1 MSEVDEVDLGGV
13 RMAYRE
19 TGDPAN
25 PPALLLHGLGSE
37 SGDWD
42 TVAAGLADVMHVYAL
57 DLRGHGKTQAPQ
69 RYSFELMRDDVL
81 RFVEVMGLP
90 PVTLVGHSMG
100 GTVAYL
106 VAQHQPAAVAR
117 LVLVDSPPPSERDD
131 EVDVPDGPEDDVVVA
146 ILGQLNRPDP
156 RWWRDADTVTCPTL
170 VLAGGPTSHV
180 PQERLAELAAVLP
193 DAQLVNIPGGHRIH
207 ELEPAALI
215 DAVRTFLAR

>member
-1 MSEVDEVDLGGV
+1 MSKVDEVDLDGV

-25 PPALLLHGLGSE
+25 PPAVLLHGLGSE
-37 SGDWD
+37 SGDWA
-42 TVAAGLADVMHVYAL
+42 TVAAGLADVLHVYAL
-57 DLRGHGKTQAPQ
+57 DLRGHGRTSAPQ

-81 RFVEVMGLP
+81 RFVDVMGLS

-100 GTVAYL
+100 GTVAFL
-106 VAQHQPAAVAR
+106 VAQDRPAAVAR
-117 LVLVDSPPPSERDD
+117 LVLVDSPPRSERDD
-131 EVDVPDGPEDDVVVA
+131 QVEVPDGPEDDVVVA

-180 PQERLAELAAVLP
+180 PQERLAELVAVLP
-193 DAQLVNIPGGHRIH
+193 NAELVDLPGGHRIH
-207 ELEPAALI
+207 EVEPAAMI
-215 DAVRTFLAR
+215 NAVRTFLAR